1 MKNLFRCGCVSALL
15 VGVSLLALAVG
26 AQTQQQTWGDAL
38 PETHATMEAGV
49 ESFKAGRYEDAVASF
64 RKAVQL
70 EPGNEFTHLY
80 LGTAYAYQVVPS
92 LLTPENL
99 QLATSALAEFDVVL
113 KIHPNDLSAIKQEAT
128 IYRNIQRY
136 DEAKRWEQRVI
147 TIEPNDAEAFYLI
160 GTIDWGQAYKN
171 TVEILSTEGLK
182 DDRMGNVKLSYGA
195 CEKMHEENA
204 DLVDDGIANLTRAI
218 ELNPNYSDAMQYLQL
233 TYERHADFACGDA
246 AALSADLKLVDEW
259 NTKAMAAHTISAPPA
274 GVMGRTCG
282 EGRGLVSCQ

>member
-1 MKNLFRCGCVSALL
+1 MKNLFRCGCVCAVLAGACL
-15 VGVSLLALAVG
+15 VALAVG
-26 AQTQQQTWGDAL
+26 AQTQQQQTLGDAL
-38 PETHATMEAGV
+38 PETHAAMEAGV
-49 ESFKAGRYEDAVASF
+49 ESFKAGRYEDAVVSF

-80 LGTAYAYQVVPS
+80 LGTAYAYQVVPN
-92 LLTPENL
+92 LLIPQNM

-113 KIHPNDLSAIKQEAT
+113 MIHPDDLSAIKQEAT

-147 TIEPNDAEAFYLI
+147 TIDPNDAEAFYLI

-182 DDRMGNVKLSYGA
+182 DDRLGNVKLTHGS
-195 CEKMHEENA
+195 CEKMREENA
-204 DLVDDGIANLTRAI
+204 DLVDDGIANLTRAV

-233 TYERHADFACGDA
+233 MYQQYADFACGDA
-246 AALSADLKLVDEW
+246 AALNADLKLADEW
-259 NTKAMAAHTISAPPA
+259 NTKAMAASRRAALLPQ
-274 GVMGRTCG
+274 
-282 EGRGLVSCQ
+282 E

>member
-1 MKNLFRCGCVSALL
+1 MQSGPVILCGMKNLFRCGCVCAVLAGACL
-15 VGVSLLALAVG
+15 VALAVG
-26 AQTQQQTWGDAL
+26 AQTQQQQTLGDAL
-38 PETHATMEAGV
+38 PETHAAMEAGV
-49 ESFKAGRYEDAVASF
+49 ESFKAGRYEDAVVSF

-80 LGTAYAYQVVPS
+80 LGTAYAYQVVPN
-92 LLTPENL
+92 LLIPQNM

-113 KIHPNDLSAIKQEAT
+113 MIHPDDLSAIKQEAT

-147 TIEPNDAEAFYLI
+147 TIDPNDAEAFYLI

-182 DDRMGNVKLSYGA
+182 DDRLGNVKLTHGS
-195 CEKMHEENA
+195 CEKMREENA
-204 DLVDDGIANLTRAI
+204 DLVDDGIANLTRAV

-233 TYERHADFACGDA
+233 MYQQYADFACGDA
-246 AALSADLKLVDEW
+246 AALNADLKLADEW
-259 NTKAMAAHTISAPPA
+259 NTKAMAASRRAALLPQ
-274 GVMGRTCG
+274 
-282 EGRGLVSCQ
+282 E

>member
-147 TIEPNDAEAFYLI
+147 TIDPNDAEAFYLI
-160 GTIDWGQAYKN
+160 GTIEWDQAYKN
-171 TVEILSTEGLK
+171 TVEILSAEGLK
-182 DDRMGNVKLSYGA
+182 DDRMGNVKLTYGS

-204 DLVDDGIANLTRAI
+204 ALVDDGIANLKHAL

-233 TYERHADFACGDA
+233 MYQQYADFACGDA
-246 AALSADLKLVDEW
+246 AALNADLKLADEW
-259 NTKAMAAHTISAPPA
+259 NTKAMAARRQAALLP
-274 GVMGRTCG
+274 
-282 EGRGLVSCQ
+282 Q